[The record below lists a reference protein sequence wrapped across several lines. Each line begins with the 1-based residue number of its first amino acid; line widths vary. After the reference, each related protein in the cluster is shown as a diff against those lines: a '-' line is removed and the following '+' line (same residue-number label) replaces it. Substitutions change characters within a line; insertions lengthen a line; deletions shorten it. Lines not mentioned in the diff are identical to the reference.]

1 MTKWHTIANYLTL
14 TRLILIVPM
23 GITIIDQNWILTTS
37 IFLIAIITDVLDG
50 YFARSLNQSTVL
62 GGLFDHTTDALFVS
76 TGLACF
82 AMLTLI
88 PQLLPIL
95 IILSFTQYALDSKV
109 LDGQK
114 LIASKIGRANGICYY
129 LLLGISIGFQLLGL
143 NSGLFVQGILMLSW
157 VLCVTTIISMLDRA
171 IALWRHLHA
180 PK

>member
-1 MTKWHTIANYLTL
+1 MTKWHTIPNYLTL

-88 PQLLPIL
+88 PQLLPIY
-95 IILSFTQYALDSKV
+95 IILSFTQ
-109 LDGQK
+109 
-114 LIASKIGRANGICYY
+114 
-129 LLLGISIGFQLLGL
+129 
-143 NSGLFVQGILMLSW
+143 
-157 VLCVTTIISMLDRA
+157 
-171 IALWRHLHA
+171 
-180 PK
+180 